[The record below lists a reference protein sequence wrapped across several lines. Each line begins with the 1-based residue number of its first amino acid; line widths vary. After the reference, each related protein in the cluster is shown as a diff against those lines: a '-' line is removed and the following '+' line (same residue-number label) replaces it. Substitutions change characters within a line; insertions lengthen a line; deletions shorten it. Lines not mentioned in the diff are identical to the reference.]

1 MRLRHTGPA
10 VAALT
15 GLLTLA
21 ACGGG
26 QAPGAGSAARGQAGA
41 AKGVLRFAT
50 FTVPDTFDP
59 TKRSAGTS
67 GLNYLFPVYD
77 PLLRTDPTGKVVA
90 GLATAWKLSAGDLTL
105 TLRPGLKFSDGE
117 TLDAAA
123 VKANLERCKAAGGGC
138 GSTLAHVTGVEAPD
152 ATTVVIKTD
161 GPQPALLFGLTTGAG
176 MMVSPKAFDSPDLGR
191 APVGAGAY
199 VLDAAATVPGS
210 TWVYTKNKHY
220 WDPAQQT
227 LDRLEIVLIGTAQQR
242 VAALRT
248 GQVDASMIG
257 DAQELAS
264 YREAGL
270 QTAVTEGGDP
280 IGVITVDPSGPFA
293 DQRVRQAVG
302 YALDRAALTGTPFR
316 KGMSTPSDQLF
327 SPGNAGHAD
336 APAFAYTHDP
346 AKARALLAEAGVKD
360 VPVTIP
366 AMPGP
371 QNKTEAE
378 AVAGMLNAVGFKAKV
393 VSPPPQMIGREIY
406 SGKYHLA
413 YVPVFVPDAPTLAD
427 ALAPEGGAMNPT
439 GRPYTKALD
448 LARQAAAASVADEA
462 KGRALYAEMMAALT
476 EEGVVIP
483 AFWSPVGVA
492 YAGHVKGLRPWA
504 GGYMGPPVYG
514 VSVGEKG

>member
-1 MRLRHTGPA
+1 MRHRPKGLA
-10 VAALT
+10 AAALT

-26 QAPGAGSAARGQAGA
+26 QSPTTRPNAADTTG
-41 AKGVLRFAT
+41 GVLRFAT

-77 PLLRTDPTGKVVA
+77 PLLRTDPTGKVVE
-90 GLATAWKLSAGDLTL
+90 GLATQWKLSADNVTL
-105 TLRPGLKFSDGE
+105 TLRSGLKFSDGE
-117 TLDAAA
+117 PLNAAA
-123 VKANLERCKAAGGGC
+123 VKANLERCQAVGGGC
-138 GSTLAHVTGVEAPD
+138 GSTLAHVTSIDTPD
-152 ATTVVIKTD
+152 DTTVVLNTD

-191 APVGAGAY
+191 IPVGAGAY
-199 VLDAAATVPGS
+199 VLDEQATVPGS
-210 TWVYTKNKHY
+210 KWVYTKNKNY
-220 WDPAQQT
+220 WDPSQQT
-227 LDRLEIVLIGTAQQR
+227 LERLEIVLINTAQQR

-257 DAQELAS
+257 DAQELES
-264 YREAGL
+264 YKQAGVA
-270 QTAVTEGGDP
+270 TAVSEGGDP
-280 IGVITVDPSGPFA
+280 IGVVTVDPSGPFA
-293 DQRVRQAVG
+293 DKRVRQAVG

-327 SPGNAGHAD
+327 SPGNPGHVD
-336 APAFAYTHDP
+336 NPSFTYTYDP
-346 AKARALLAEAGVKD
+346 DKARALLAEAGVKD

-378 AVAGMLNAVGFKAKV
+378 AVAGMLNAVGFQAKV
-393 VSPPPQMIGREIY
+393 VSPPPQMIGREVF

-413 YVPVFVPDAPTLAD
+413 YVPVFVPDAPMLAD
-427 ALAPEGGAMNPT
+427 ALAPKGGSMNPT
-439 GRPYTKALD
+439 GQPYAKALD
-448 LARQAAAASVADEA
+448 LAKQAAAASVSDEA
-462 KGRALYAEMMAALT
+462 EARALYGEMMADLT

-492 YAGHVKGLRPWA
+492 YADHVKGLQPWA

-514 VSVGEKG
+514 VTVGRQG